1 MRLRKIDFSGI
12 FGGSGYRSPLLSYL
26 CVYAIVVLE
35 FIYYMARIPSGYFT
49 PDSFTYVDASYSVC
63 AGELHLLRTPVL
75 PSVIALMRALFGVG
89 FQTTA
94 LVILQS
100 AVFLI
105 SVHYL
110 RRILEKFGIA
120 RKVVFWATAVYAVM
134 PGFNSFCTC
143 VLTEAFAV
151 EFVVFFM
158 WALMRDIPSSPS
170 WRSTALSGGWLI
182 VLVYLRPVMM
192 CLMPVYLIFWIGV
205 FIKRKRRA
213 VASVVVALGMLLVC
227 AVSLVAYKSAM
238 HRKFGINSLTFVS
251 ACNNYFLAREAGV
264 LTPEYTENSVFKEYL
279 EKVSATD
286 IYDDKGLVKFEEFGC
301 VRHSLGLQ
309 PAEIEQA
316 VNSALADNRI
326 ALVKAIVK
334 RVAKIYRWSLL
345 PEAPFFPL
353 NLITFVIPFNLWAYV
368 VFMAL
373 AFIWIVR
380 RRRPLEVWTLWF
392 LSAAVSGAAIVGAMS
407 EFTRLFMPGM
417 AAALVLF
424 AVMLNAV
431 YHKIK
436 SSDIAG

>member
-35 FIYYMARIPSGYFT
+35 FIYYMALNPSGYFT
-49 PDSFTYVDASYSVC
+49 FDSFTYVDASYSVG

-170 WRSTALSGGWLI
+170 WRSAALSGGWLI

-192 CLMPVYLIFWIGV
+192 CLMPVYMIFWIGV

-238 HRKFGINSLTFVS
+238 HRKFGINTWTFVS
-251 ACNNYFLAREAGV
+251 VCNNYFLAHEAGV
-264 LTPEYTENSVFKEYL
+264 LTTGDTEISAFNEYL
-279 EKVSATD
+279 EKVVATD
-286 IYDDKGLVKFEEFGC
+286 ICDDNVKFEEFVC
-301 VRHSLGLQ
+301 VSDSLCLQ
-309 PAEIEQA
+309 LEKMEQA
-316 VNSALADNRI
+316 VNSAFADNRI

-334 RVAKIYRWSLL
+334 RVAKIYRWPLL
-345 PEAPFFPL
+345 PGLSFFPL
-353 NLITFVIPFNLWAYV
+353 NLITFVTPFNLWAYV

-380 RRRPLEVWTLWF
+380 RRRPLEVWTLWL
-392 LSAAVSGAAIVGAMS
+392 LSAAVSGAAIVGAMG
-407 EFTRLFMPGM
+407 EFARLFMPGM
-417 AAALVLF
+417 TAALVLL